1 MFVKNIIS
9 FYIITMSIASLK
21 QLASVFSNC
30 PEDNKNE
37 CVDREKHIQV
47 SDFNMLKEILKEG
60 EYSMEGVDYNKKE
73 SCTGETSITHASNI
87 ITVDHTILINNEV
100 IPRFVTISMDSSNR
114 IYSNS
119 TTQGENYTA
128 KKQLKV
134 ISISSNEVIFSGNGS
149 STSTENYYCGANIK
163 KIIKAIDDNTFS
175 IETIFGGEKAYHET
189 YTKKQVSV
197 GGFVGGI

>member
-1 MFVKNIIS
+1 
-9 FYIITMSIASLK
+9 MSIASLK

-73 SCTGETSITHASNI
+73 SCTGETSITHASNR
-87 ITVDHTILINNEV
+87 INISSTFSFKDNKD
-100 IPRFVTISMDSSNR
+100 FVRYGPISLDSSNR
-114 IYSNS
+114 VYAQS
-119 TTQGENYTA
+119 TTVGENYTA
-128 KKQLKV
+128 EKHFILS
-134 ISISSNEVIFSGNGS
+134 SISSNEVILLGYGS

-163 KIIKAIDDNTFS
+163 KIIKAIDEKTFS
-175 IETIFGGEKAYHET
+175 IETTLGGEKASDTT
-189 YTKKQVSV
+189 YTRRPVSV
-197 GGFVGGI
+197 GDEMSPHLDSLM